1 MRPKKSKIKINV
13 RVKNECGI
21 RKVKCT
27 TNYGQRNG
35 YSKDTGRRHLLSKIK
50 IDSGLKGFR
59 MLKLECKIIRTR
71 ILYSFFIIRIQ

>member
-13 RVKNECGI
+13 GVKNDYGV
-21 RKVKCT
+21 RKVKRT

-35 YSKDTGRRHLLSKIK
+35 YSKDTGKRHLLSKIK
-50 IDSGLKGFR
+50 IDSRLKGFQ

-71 ILYSFFIIRIQ
+71 ILYRFL